1 MTQYESNL
9 FSELLDVNYEL
20 ETGEHNSVVMTSLLN
35 RYSQIVEQLEESM
48 GKSNWRNFIDKGKQ
62 MFGEELSYGDEPQ
75 SEVLRMLNEVY
86 GS

>member
-20 ETGEHNSVVMTSLLN
+20 ETGEHNSVVMASLLN

-48 GKSNWRNFIDKGKQ
+48 GKSNWRNFIGKGKQ